1 MIIGPRYK
9 KARRLGAQIFEKT
22 QTQKFA
28 IRTAR
33 RAKEVRPPKTDYGI
47 QMLEKQKVRVTYGV
61 NESQFRNYVT
71 RAVAKRGVNSVEL
84 LYTELETRL
93 DNVVYRI
100 GLAPTRAFAR
110 QMVSHG
116 HILVN
121 GRRVTVPSFQVSKDD
136 VVGIR
141 AGSLGSKMFENLDER
156 MKDRGMPT
164 WLKFAPEKKE
174 ATITG
179 VPVYDRV
186 SVGLDLGAVIEF
198 YSR

>member
-33 RAKEVRPPKTDYGI
+33 RVKEVRPPKTDYGI

-61 NESQFRNYVT
+61 NERQFRNYVT

-84 LYTELETRL
+84 LYTELESRL
-93 DNVVYRI
+93 DNVVYRL
-100 GLAPTRAFAR
+100 GLAPTRAAAR

-116 HILVN
+116 HIVVN
-121 GRRVTVPSFQVSKDD
+121 NRRTTIPSYQVRKDD
-136 VVGIR
+136 VISIR
-141 AGSLGSKMFENLDER
+141 AGSIGGKLFANMEER
-156 MKDRGMPT
+156 MKDRQIPSWLSFDMEKKTATVTGMPV
-164 WLKFAPEKKE
+164 F
-174 ATITG
+174 
-179 VPVYDRV
+179 DRV
-186 SVGLDLGAVIEF
+186 TAGLDLGAVIEF